1 MKAPRKF
8 RVFDGGR
15 DKPANA
21 RARGEGAREVDEL
34 LRLAVQVGGIGIFQ
48 TDFERDR
55 TRFSPELC
63 RILGIPV
70 GTEMTFAQAS
80 QLFDE
85 SDRAA
90 VQASVEAAFRSADRG
105 KWSGVH
111 RVRRS
116 DGAVRWASQS
126 NGSP

>member
-1 MKAPRKF
+1 MAAAISQPMRALAVKAHVRLMSCC
-8 RVFDGGR
+8 V
-15 DKPANA
+15 
-21 RARGEGAREVDEL
+21 
-34 LRLAVQVGGIGIFQ
+34 LAVQIGGIGIFQ

-63 RILGIPV
+63 NMLGLRV

-116 DGAVRWASQS
+116 DGAVRWVSVH
-126 NGSP
+126 GRRI